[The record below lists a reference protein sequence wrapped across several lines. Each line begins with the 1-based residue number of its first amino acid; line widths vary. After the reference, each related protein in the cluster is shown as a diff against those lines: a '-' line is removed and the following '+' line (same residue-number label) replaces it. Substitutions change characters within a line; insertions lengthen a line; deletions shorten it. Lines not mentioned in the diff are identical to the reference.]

1 MGRWG
6 GLRPPA
12 HADPGGGPERRAGR
26 EREGRMGRGGDRGP
40 ETPAGPA
47 GTRQVRWEQ
56 RQVPCAGGAWR
67 QGARCALAPELSPE
81 PGLESLLGLQTF
93 PQSVLLGHCW
103 ILPYT
108 RLVLAL
114 VMLLSPRCFLSPSS
128 LCACLPGL
136 PGGPGP
142 AALLRGAVG
151 FVLSLLCRWLLLRC
165 PNWVEKLFWGRETS
179 CPFYFGASPAATL
192 GHIAVVKT

>member
-1 MGRWG
+1 M
-6 GLRPPA
+6 L
-12 HADPGGGPERRAGR
+12 E
-26 EREGRMGRGGDRGP
+26 
-40 ETPAGPA
+40 
-47 GTRQVRWEQ
+47 V
-56 RQVPCAGGAWR
+56 CWR

-81 PGLESLLGLQTF
+81 PGMESLLGLQTF

-142 AALLRGAVG
+142 SAFLRGAVG
-151 FVLSLLCRWLLLRC
+151 FVLSLLCGWLLLRC
-165 PNWVEKLFWGRETS
+165 PNGVEKLFWGRETRRNLLPLLFWCLS
-179 CPFYFGASPAATL
+179 CCHFRSHSCSENIVADTQQDDL
-192 GHIAVVKT
+192 LAVIHRE